1 MSKIKKI
8 ISNSYD
14 FKPKVVYNLSKL
26 SQYSNIKDHIS
37 QKYKSNIV
45 YKCINVQVLKLIVMN
60 RT

>member
-14 FKPKVVYNLSKL
+14 FKPKVVYNSSKL
-26 SQYSNIKDHIS
+26 SQYFNIKDHIS
-37 QKYKSNIV
+37 QKHKSNVV